1 MKYYIYALV
10 DPRNGN
16 PFYIGCTINPKQRL
30 SQHQNTKYDSAKEN
44 LVREIKR
51 AGLKPQ
57 MRILETLDERRLK
70 SGFVEEESIWIE
82 TLSHFR
88 LLNQI
93 MPIELRPFSK
103 TNSNL
108 QERTRDL
115 NKGYRLYE
123 ITKDYES
130 WGIEMDTLD
139 FLRSTLGLVK

>member
-1 MKYYIYALV
+1 
-10 DPRNGN
+10 
-16 PFYIGCTINPKQRL
+16 
-30 SQHQNTKYDSAKEN
+30 
-44 LVREIKR
+44 
-51 AGLKPQ
+51 